1 MDFRGVQFA
10 GVDIPVLSAV
20 CSASTALSISGIH
33 LPTFIGYISIVRTTP
48 LSSIIN
54 TFLTVTFGFTSF
66 DIIPYL
72 LAIVPFKSAI
82 IGNGTTIP
90 VFLYM
95 LSSHAKCDGLLSTL
109 SPIKQVFNF
118 SKYVFAFAKAIISVV
133 HTGVKSPWM

>member
-20 CSASTALSISGIH
+20 CSASTVLSISGIH
-33 LPTFIGYISIVRTTP
+33 LPTFIGYTNIALTTP
-48 LSSIIN
+48 LSSMIN

-72 LAIVPFKSAI
+72 LAIAPFKSAI

-90 VFLYM
+90 VFLYI
-95 LSSHAKCDGLLSTL
+95 LSSHAKCEAILNL
-109 SPIKQVFNF
+109 PIFLCL
-118 SKYVFAFAKAIISVV
+118 Y
-133 HTGVKSPWM
+133 